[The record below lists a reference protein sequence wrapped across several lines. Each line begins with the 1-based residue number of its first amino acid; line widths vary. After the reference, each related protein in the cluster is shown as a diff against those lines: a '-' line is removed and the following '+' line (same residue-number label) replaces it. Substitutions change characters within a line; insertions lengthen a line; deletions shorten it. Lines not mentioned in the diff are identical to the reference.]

1 MDKAIEFSRGNIVA
15 LVLFFSLWTCLY
27 AGVELFKTMAD
38 IKFFTKCV
46 DEGAVQIFDESKGRE
61 IRVECKVKGVSSE
74 Y

>member
-1 MDKAIEFSRGNIVA
+1 MDKAIEFLRENIVA

-27 AGVELFKTMAD
+27 AGVELFKTMEG

-46 DEGAVQIFDESKGRE
+46 DEGAVQVFDEAKGHE
-61 IRVECKVKGVSSE
+61 IKVECKVKGLPSE